1 MEGREQHTLIRHLL
15 LRVLG
20 VDVEVV
26 ESGEA
31 LTLTDGKEVLVGLQ
45 GDGCYSLAHG
55 KLELRA

>member
-1 MEGREQHTLIRHLL
+1 M
-15 LRVLG
+15 
-20 VDVEVV
+20 DVEVI

-55 KLELRA
+55 ELELRA